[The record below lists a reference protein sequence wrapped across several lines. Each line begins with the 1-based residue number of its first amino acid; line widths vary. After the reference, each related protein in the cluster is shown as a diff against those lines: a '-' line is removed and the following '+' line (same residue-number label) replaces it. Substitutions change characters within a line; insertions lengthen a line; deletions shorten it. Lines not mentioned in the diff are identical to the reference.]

1 MKTHRTHRP
10 RRTAAIVLIAI
21 SAFMTSFIIIWCAN
35 GVMDFLNYLGI
46 NRSALQLPYAWMLAA
61 ATAAGYILYTAKMIP
76 EVRRNLFCFKG
87 IFKWLGIYAALVGG
101 IVEEAVFRQMLMDGL
116 HDSGTGTLLQIILSA
131 LAFGLIHYTWTL
143 LGGNLRT
150 GTASAA
156 STVVLGGLLATIY
169 IAAGRNLLPA
179 IAAHTL
185 INIFVEP
192 WLILNAIQSTPTRRE
207 SDSSDIRNDNRRIP
221 R

>member
-61 ATAAGYILYTAKMIP
+61 ATAAGYILYTAQM
-76 EVRRNLFCFKG
+76 
-87 IFKWLGIYAALVGG
+87 
-101 IVEEAVFRQMLMDGL
+101 IVEQAVFRQMLMDGL
-116 HDSGTGTLLQIILSA
+116 HDNGTSTLLQIILSA

-156 STVVLGGLLATIY
+156 STVVLGALLATIY

-221 R
+221 S